1 MGPLKVE
8 EKIIFGKAVKTD
20 IGEIWQ
26 IILQAKEQMRLR
38 NSRQWQNGY
47 PAYKDILGDIQE
59 EYGYVLCYEERV
71 VAYAA
76 VIFGEEPAYRAIRGK
91 WNTGEPYVVVHRLAV
106 SVDMKQCGLATRFM
120 QEVEGLSYRNG
131 IYNFRVD
138 TNFDNSY
145 MLKILDKLQFV
156 YCGEIEYE
164 GDARKA
170 YDKKLG

>member
-1 MGPLKVE
+1 M
-8 EKIIFGKAVKTD
+8 
-20 IGEIWQ
+20 
-26 IILQAKEQMRLR
+26 
-38 NSRQWQNGY
+38 
-47 PAYKDILGDIQE
+47 
-59 EYGYVLCYEERV
+59 C
-71 VAYAA
+71 
-76 VIFGEEPAYRAIRGK
+76 IRD
-91 WNTGEPYVVVHRLAV
+91 RLAV